1 MAEEYT
7 KVSSSSDIDCYT
19 ELYGWISFLKKQ
31 LVASVLL
38 EAEHPI
44 FGHLMRRTDS
54 FEKALMPRKIEG
66 RRRRG
71 Q

>member
-38 EAEHPI
+38 EAEHTK
-44 FGHLMRRTDS
+44 FGNLMRRTDS
-54 FEKALMPRKIEG
+54 FEKALMPRQIEG